1 VRLAAPR
8 PELGRWLAQPAHL
21 VGDHG
26 RPKPLSS
33 RLPTCAVSTASS
45 VAEDALT
52 DQRLA

>member
-1 VRLAAPR
+1 
-8 PELGRWLAQPAHL
+8 
-21 VGDHG
+21 
-26 RPKPLSS
+26 LSS